1 MREEEEEEGTVRYI
15 EAEVG
20 GGHFLSYEER
30 GEGSTLHPRSA
41 PFKKTVEPQSPNA
54 STSKVDLRRVTTP
67 KETSIGTYREQHFTQ
82 PSPPSSQGWRSIA
95 VASKPR
101 ERQRQKQN

>member
-30 GEGSTLHPRSA
+30 GEGSTLPPRSA

-82 PSPPSSQGWRSIA
+82 PPPPSSQGWRSIA